1 MIKITDIYEL
11 KAKIHK
17 LKLQLDQEPKSW
29 QEKELANFYL
39 NKVLDFVDE
48 LRLF

>member
-1 MIKITDIYEL
+1 MVKITDIYEL

-17 LKLQLDQEPKSW
+17 LKLQLDQEPRPW
-29 QEKELANFYL
+29 PEKELANWYL
-39 NKVLDFVDE
+39 TKVLDFVDE